1 MTSTKFS
8 SRGFDLSK
16 FISKSILP
24 NDVFALFSKEF
35 AKAVPD
41 DADITQSRGKVS
53 ARVGNRELVLTV
65 VELEKEDGMKIPE
78 LIKIYDSDRDIFT
91 YKYAVV
97 WEVCAYE
104 NGEMIDVKPGLTNM
118 CMAISYYIEQERYKD
133 YNFKLNNYGTR
144 PTERAVDMIRKT
156 AEAAD
161 TWFNPTGWVDIF
173 IEKLPDNAKITSKS
187 DYHVGAIVKD
197 GSDSVGI
204 SFEGDRVSLWL
215 TVEYSMSDQVYG
227 RSKPSLSN
235 IERTFDSVE
244 QLEAY
249 DLSKDIKRL
258 FSSRFDNKSYGTLG
272 T

>member
-78 LIKIYDSDRDIFT
+78 LIKIYDSNRDIFT

-97 WEVCAYE
+97 WEVCDYE
-104 NGEMIDVKPGLTNM
+104 NG
-118 CMAISYYIEQERYKD
+118 
-133 YNFKLNNYGTR
+133 
-144 PTERAVDMIRKT
+144 
-156 AEAAD
+156 
-161 TWFNPTGWVDIF
+161 
-173 IEKLPDNAKITSKS
+173 
-187 DYHVGAIVKD
+187 
-197 GSDSVGI
+197 
-204 SFEGDRVSLWL
+204 
-215 TVEYSMSDQVYG
+215 
-227 RSKPSLSN
+227 
-235 IERTFDSVE
+235 
-244 QLEAY
+244 
-249 DLSKDIKRL
+249 
-258 FSSRFDNKSYGTLG
+258 
-272 T
+272 